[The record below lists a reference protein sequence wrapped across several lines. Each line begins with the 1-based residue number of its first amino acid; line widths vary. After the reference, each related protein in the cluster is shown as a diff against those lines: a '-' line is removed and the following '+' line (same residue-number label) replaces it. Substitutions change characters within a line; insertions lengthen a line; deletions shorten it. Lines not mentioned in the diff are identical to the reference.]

1 MSWDSAAPYERHREY
16 QNGNVEDKVRYGVPE
31 VQLRRVVAVFFFVGK
46 RCPVKRRMPLAEE
59 EVAKEECDNPT
70 NDKADHSVNDAFEG
84 FAFALGED
92 ALVEEHEAE
101 LDQTQ
106 TRYLHQFD

>member
-1 MSWDSAAPYERHREY
+1 MY
-16 QNGNVEDKVRYGVPE
+16 
-31 VQLRRVVAVFFFVGK
+31 
-46 RCPVKRRMPLAEE
+46 
-59 EVAKEECDNPT
+59 
-70 NDKADHSVNDAFEG
+70 DAFEG

-106 TRYLHQFD
+106 TRYLHQLD